1 MGAKILLVEHNI
13 NNTKLL
19 KEVLLNEG
27 YTVHTTD
34 NGLDVLDL
42 AIKIRPDIIL
52 LDINMPGLDG
62 FEVCKLLKKSYEVN
76 DIPVIMVTA
85 KYTSSYVKKA
95 LELGAFDYIKKP
107 FDEEEIIARTN
118 SALRFKFQQD
128 KLKEMAMKDS
138 LTGLYN
144 HGLLIELF
152 EKEFSRHNRMKKN
165 ISFVMIDI
173 DNFKGINDNFGHLTG
188 DMVLREVSN
197 IILKSIRIGDIAGR
211 YGGEEFSIV
220 LCDVDK
226 EKSFSIC
233 ERIRENIENFNFST
247 DDKSIDVTVSI
258 GICFKN
264 IEDNIS
270 STEMIKRADFAL
282 YKAKKN
288 GRNKLVSFNE

>member
-1 MGAKILLVEHNI
+1 MGAKILLVEHNS

-34 NGLDVLDL
+34 NGLEVLDL

-52 LDINMPGLDG
+52 LDIKMPGLDG
-62 FEVCKLLKKSYEVN
+62 FEVCKLLKKSYEIK

-107 FDEEEIIARTN
+107 FDEEEIIARTK

-173 DNFKGINDNFGHLTG
+173 DNFKGVNDNFGHLTG

-197 IILKSIRIGDIAGR
+197 IIINSIRKGDIAGR

-220 LCDVDK
+220 LCDIDK
-226 EKSFSIC
+226 EISFSIC